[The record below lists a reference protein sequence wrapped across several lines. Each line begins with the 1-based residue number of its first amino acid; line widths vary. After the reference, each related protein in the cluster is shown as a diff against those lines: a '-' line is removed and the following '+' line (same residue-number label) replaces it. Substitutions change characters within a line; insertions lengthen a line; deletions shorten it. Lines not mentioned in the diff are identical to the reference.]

1 MKRIVTLLMALLLA
15 VSLAAPYA
23 QASSVTFVGGAEKFV
38 FTPGTEAY
46 PTDLFPGFKDV
57 MPGDTLTQQITVKND
72 AADKVKIKLYLRS
85 LGAQKETE
93 EFLSQLKLT
102 VKQTEDTVLFAAPA
116 DETAQLTDWVYLGTV
131 YSGGTVTLDVT
142 LEVPVALGNDFSNQT
157 GYIDWEIKVE
167 ELPAEPTDPQPPVT
181 GDTRLFLYA
190 GLAVLSLLIVLLL
203 LFGKRKK
210 RQNG

>member
-1 MKRIVTLLMALLLA
+1 MALLLA

-23 QASSVTFVGGAEKFV
+23 QASSVTYVGGAEKFV

-72 AADKVKIKLYLRS
+72 AADKVKVKLYLRS

-116 DETAQLTDWVYLGTV
+116 DQTAQLTDWVYLGTV

-142 LEVPVALGNDFSNQT
+142 LEVPVTLGNDFSNQT

>member
-1 MKRIVTLLMALLLA
+1 MALLLA

-23 QASSVTFVGGAEKFV
+23 QASSVTYVGGAEKFV

-57 MPGDTLTQQITVKND
+57 MPGDTLTQQITVRND

-116 DETAQLTDWVYLGTV
+116 DQTAQLTDWVYLGTV

-142 LEVPVALGNDFSNQT
+142 LEVPVTLGNEFSSQI
-157 GYIDWEIKVE
+157 GYIDWEFKVE

-181 GDTRLFLYA
+181 GDTRLFLYG